1 MDVVNSKVNAAK
13 ESWAASYD
21 AIQAGAYSPTQ
32 LGRNFG
38 PWSEMG
44 RPASDAVTQWDSGC
58 DVNLVRWILA
68 RSVETPP
75 GFELHQQLHR
85 HVQQRLAMAQS
96 GEKIDFGGA
105 EAAAFGSLL
114 HQGFSV
120 RIAGQ
125 EAGRA
130 TFAHRHAILTEQ
142 ESERQITP
150 LADLG
155 DFEPVNAPLTEQA
168 VVAYEWG
175 YAADH
180 PRRLVLWEAQFGDFW
195 NQAEVSVDTLLT
207 CGEAKWGLQGTRVF
221 LILTQLTKSEIRFLF
236 HKLIVLAY
244 QISPSPSLTSTVIFN
259 FEIAS

>member
-1 MDVVNSKVNAAK
+1 
-13 ESWAASYD
+13 
-21 AIQAGAYSPTQ
+21 
-32 LGRNFG
+32 
-38 PWSEMG
+38 MG
-44 RPASDAVTQWDSGC
+44 RPASDAITQWDSGC
-58 DVNLVRWILA
+58 DVNLIRWILA
-68 RSVETPP
+68 RSVQVPDD
-75 GFELHQQLHR
+75 FELHQQLQR

-105 EAAAFGSLL
+105 EAAGFGSLL
-114 HQGFSV
+114 HQDFSV

-142 ESERQITP
+142 ASERQITP
-150 LADLG
+150 LAELG
-155 DFEPVNAPLTEQA
+155 DFEPINAPLTEQA

-207 CGEAKWGLQGTRVF
+207 CGEAKWGLQEINAVF
-221 LILTQLTKSEIRFLF
+221 NI
-236 HKLIVLAY
+236 
-244 QISPSPSLTSTVIFN
+244 IFS
-259 FEIAS
+259 FIGWKGFIFA